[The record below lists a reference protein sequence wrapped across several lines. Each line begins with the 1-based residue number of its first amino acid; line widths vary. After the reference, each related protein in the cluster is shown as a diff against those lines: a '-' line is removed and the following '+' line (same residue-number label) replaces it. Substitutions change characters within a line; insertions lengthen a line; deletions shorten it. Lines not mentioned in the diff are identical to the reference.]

1 VYIVYLKALEIQ
13 GFKSFPEKTRLT
25 FEKPITVI
33 VGPNGSG
40 KSNISDAVS
49 WVLGEQSTKTLRGGK
64 MEDVI
69 FGGTEKRAQLG
80 FAQVSLILD
89 NSTGLFNVEGSEVMV
104 TRRYYRSGES
114 EYYINKQPVRLK
126 DIHELFMDTGLGK
139 EGYSIIGQGKIDNI
153 LSEKSTDRREIFEE
167 AAGISRYRHRKEEA
181 ERKLERTN
189 ENLLRINDKIAE
201 LELQVGPLREQA
213 EVAKKYLLLR
223 DELRT
228 LEVSV
233 WLDALE
239 KLRFSTLK
247 LEQDFIAARQQ
258 LDTEHA
264 RMQELYKKA
273 EDIAEQVRG
282 KDVEAEALRGEISEL
297 EAAAAELDSAIAVL
311 NTKLKGNF
319 GSIEQLKAELAEQ
332 EGRAGALSEQIE
344 QRKGRIA
351 LIEEKKQELDLR
363 MSAFLSDS
371 ERTSASADEL
381 SLKVEELLKLE
392 QRERELAAEAR
403 ERLSALASTLQ
414 ELCDRGEAL
423 RQELSQALSRLE
435 SEKALAAGREAEL
448 KSKKEEAEALS
459 NTVKGRSM
467 LLGARQKKVEAL
479 AEKRNKLKLEINT
492 LESRIVMLSEM
503 EKEYEGYSKAV
514 KIVMQESS
522 RGTLKN
528 IHGPI
533 ANLIKTVDRYAL
545 AIETALGASM
555 QSIVVDREEDGK
567 AAISLLKRRDGGRAT
582 FLPLSAIKGSLLG
595 EPRLEKEEGFE
606 GIAVNLISYDKKY
619 EQIML
624 NLLGRTVVVED
635 MDCAI
640 ALARKY
646 SHRFRI
652 VTLDGQVINAGGS
665 MTGGSASKSAGIL
678 SRANEIVRLKEQQG
692 RLSADISAV
701 EKEYLEAERELNA
714 VRYELELAEAE
725 KRRLEDSI
733 LKAES
738 ELTQHRML
746 ISALSDNCESLKQ
759 SIKSINE
766 REEKCESEIMLTR
779 EALTEHE
786 RLALEH
792 KAKAEELMRGR
803 DELVALMAEISEKL
817 SAIRTEQASL
827 EAERLATEQAI
838 TELEGL
844 QRAMSGDREQ
854 RALKIDELKSQNE
867 RMISELGDKEK
878 HLTELRGKIAESRKR
893 LTETVNS
900 RFELEAERER
910 IEKESQEKNREIL
923 GLEKEF
929 SRLEQ
934 KKLAAEMEEKQIVDR
949 LWDNYGLGPSS
960 AESVRCKIESLPKV
974 QRRIAELRRE
984 ISALGTP
991 NLGAIEEFERVS
1003 ERYNFLASQRDDI
1016 EKAKSKIE
1024 HIIADVTS
1032 EMKRIFKREFE
1043 AINERFKETFV
1054 ELFGGGRAS
1063 LELEDEDD
1071 LLNCGIE
1078 IRVQPPGKSLKTLTL
1093 LSGGEKAF
1101 VAIALFFA
1109 ILKVKPTPFCVLDEI
1124 EAALDE
1130 ANVQRFA
1137 EYLRRMSE
1145 KTQFIVIT
1153 HRRGTMEEADT
1164 LYGVTMQEQ
1173 GVSKILSVDLDE
1185 VEKEILTA

>member
-1 VYIVYLKALEIQ
+1 MYLKALEIQ

-25 FEKPITVI
+25 FDKPITVI

-89 NSTGLFNVEGSEVMV
+89 NSSGLFSVEGSEVMV

-167 AAGISRYRHRKEEA
+167 AAGISRYRYRKEEA

-201 LELQVGPLREQA
+201 LEMQVGPLREQA
-213 EVAKKYLLLR
+213 EVAKKYLILR

-239 KLRFSTLK
+239 KLKFSTMK
-247 LEQDFIAARQQ
+247 LEQDFTAARQQ
-258 LDTEHA
+258 LDMEHS

-273 EDIAEQVRG
+273 ESITERMRE
-282 KDVEAEALRGEISEL
+282 KDVEAESLRGEISAL
-297 EAAAAELDSAIAVL
+297 EAAAAELDSSIAVL
-311 NTKLKGNF
+311 NANLKNNF
-319 GSIEQLKAELAEQ
+319 ESIEHLKSELAEQ

-344 QRKGRIA
+344 QRRSRIA
-351 LIEEKKQELDLR
+351 LIEAEKEKLDTE
-363 MSAFLSDS
+363 MQGFLSDS
-371 ERTSASADEL
+371 EKTSASASEL
-381 SLKVEELLKLE
+381 SAKVEELTKLE
-392 QRERELAAEAR
+392 QREKELASEAR

-435 SEKALAAGREAEL
+435 TEKNLSAEREAEL
-448 KSKKEEAEALS
+448 NTRKEEAESLNNAIAGRTILLS
-459 NTVKGRSM
+459 T
-467 LLGARQKKVEAL
+467 RQKKAEAL
-479 AEKRNKLKLEINT
+479 AEKRNRLKLEINT
-492 LESRIVMLSEM
+492 LSSRIAMLTEM

-522 RGTLKN
+522 RGALKN
-528 IHGPI
+528 IHGPV
-533 ANLIKTVDRYAL
+533 ANLIKTGDKYAL
-545 AIETALGASM
+545 AIETALGAST
-555 QSIVVDREEDGK
+555 QSVVVEREEDGK

-582 FLPLSAIKGSLLG
+582 FLPLTAIKGGLLNERG
-595 EPRLEKEEGFE
+595 LEDEEGFE
-606 GIAVNLISYDKKY
+606 GIAAKLVSYDKRY
-619 EQIML
+619 EQIVL
-624 NLLGRTVVVED
+624 SLLGRTVVVED

-678 SRANEIVRLKEQQG
+678 SRANEIVRLKEQEQ
-692 RLSADISAV
+692 RLSEEISAV
-701 EKEYLEAERELNA
+701 EKEYAEAERELNA

-725 KRRLEDSI
+725 KRRLEDAI

-738 ELTQHRML
+738 ELSQHRLL
-746 ISALSDNCESLKQ
+746 ISTLSDSCENLRQ
-759 SIKSINE
+759 SIRNISE
-766 REEKCESEIMLTR
+766 REEKCESDIKLIR
-779 EALTEHE
+779 EALSEHE
-786 RLALEH
+786 KLASEH
-792 KAKAEELMRGR
+792 RAKAEELVRGR
-803 DELVALMAEISEKL
+803 DELISLAAALSEKL
-817 SAIRTEQASL
+817 SAIRTRQASL

-838 TELEGL
+838 SELEGL
-844 QRAMSGDREQ
+844 KKTISGDREQ
-854 RALKIDELKSQNE
+854 RAQKLSELHAQNE
-867 RMISELGDKEK
+867 RIISQLGDKEK
-878 HLTELRGKIAESRKR
+878 QLAELRGKIADTRK
-893 LTETVNS
+893 LLSETVNS

-910 IEKESQEKNREIL
+910 VEKESQEKNRDIL
-923 GLEKEF
+923 NLEKEF

-934 KKLAAEMEEKQIVDR
+934 KKLAAEMEEKQIVDK
-949 LWDNYGLGPSS
+949 LWDNYGLGRSS
-960 AESVRCKIESLPKV
+960 AESVRQEIESLPKA

-991 NLGAIEEFERVS
+991 NLGAIEEYDRVS
-1003 ERYNFLASQRDDI
+1003 ERYEFLVSQRDDI
-1016 EKAKSKIE
+1016 EKAKSEIE
-1024 HIIADVTS
+1024 HIISEVTA

-1043 AINERFKETFV
+1043 AISERFKETFV

-1063 LELEDEDD
+1063 LELEDENDI
-1071 LLNCGIE
+1071 LNCGIE

-1101 VAIALFFA
+1101 VAIALYFA

-1130 ANVQRFA
+1130 VNVQRFA
-1137 EYLRRMSE
+1137 EYMRRMSD

>member
-1 VYIVYLKALEIQ
+1 MYLKALEIQ

-89 NSTGLFNVEGSEVMV
+89 NSSGLFEVEGSEVMV

-114 EYYINKQPVRLK
+114 EYYINKQQVRLK

-181 ERKLERTN
+181 ERKLQRTN
-189 ENLLRINDKIAE
+189 ENLLRINDKISE

-213 EVAKKYLLLR
+213 QVAKKYLFLR

-233 WLDALE
+233 WLDSLE
-239 KLRFSTLK
+239 KLKFSTMK
-247 LEQDFIAARQQ
+247 LEQDFTAARQQ
-258 LDTEHA
+258 LDMEHT
-264 RMQELYKKA
+264 RMQELYKKT
-273 EDIAEQVRG
+273 ESITERMRE

-311 NTKLKGNF
+311 NTNLRNNF
-319 GSIEQLKAELAEQ
+319 ESIEQLKSELAEH
-332 EGRAGALSEQIE
+332 EGRAGALSEQIQ
-344 QRKGRIA
+344 QRKSRIA
-351 LIEEKKQELDLR
+351 LIEAKKEELNSE
-363 MSAFLSDS
+363 MNAFLSDS
-371 ERTSASADEL
+371 EQTSASADEL

-423 RQELSQALSRLE
+423 RQELSQALDRLE
-435 SEKALAAGREAEL
+435 NEKLLFAGRETEL
-448 KSKKEEAEALS
+448 KAQKEEAEALS
-459 NTVKGRSM
+459 NAINGRSM
-467 LLGARQKKVEAL
+467 LLSTRQKKAGAL
-479 AEKRNKLKLEINT
+479 ADKRSKLKLEINT
-492 LESRIVMLSEM
+492 LGSRIAMLSEM

-514 KIVMQESS
+514 RIVMQESS
-522 RGTLKN
+522 RGTLKR

-533 ANLIKTVDRYAL
+533 ANLIKTGDKYAL

-567 AAISLLKRRDGGRAT
+567 AAIALLKCRDGGRAT
-582 FLPLSAIKGSLLG
+582 FLPLTAIKGSLLSERG
-595 EPRLEKEEGFE
+595 LDKEEGFE
-606 GIAVNLISYDKKY
+606 GIAFSLISYDKKY

-640 ALARKY
+640 ALARKC

-678 SRANEIVRLKEQQG
+678 SRANEIIRLKEQEK
-692 RLSADISAV
+692 RLLADISAV
-701 EKEYLEAERELNA
+701 EKEYAEAERELNA
-714 VRYELELAEAE
+714 VRYEMELAEAE
-725 KRRLEDSI
+725 KRRLEDAI
-733 LKAES
+733 LKAGS
-738 ELTQHRML
+738 ELSQHSLL
-746 ISALSDNCESLKQ
+746 ISTLSENCENLRQ
-759 SIKSINE
+759 NIKNISE
-766 REEKCESEIMLTR
+766 REEKCEGEIKHTR
-779 EALTEHE
+779 EALAEHE

-792 KAKAEELMRGR
+792 KAQAEELMRGR
-803 DELVALMAEISEKL
+803 DELISLAASLSEKL

-844 QRAMSGDREQ
+844 QEAMTGDRAQ
-854 RALKIDELKSQNE
+854 RALKIDELKAQNE
-867 RMISELGDKEK
+867 QIVSELGDKEK
-878 HLTELRGKIAESRKR
+878 RQTELRGKIAESKKR
-893 LTETVNS
+893 LTETVNL
-900 RFELEAERER
+900 RFGLESERER
-910 IEKESQEKNREIL
+910 VEKESQEKNRDIL
-923 GLEKEF
+923 NLEKEF

-934 KKLAAEMEEKQIVDR
+934 KKLAAEMEEKQIVDK
-949 LWDNYGLGPSS
+949 LWDNYGLGRSS
-960 AESVRCKIESLPKV
+960 AESVRCEIESLPKA

-991 NLGAIEEFERVS
+991 NLGAIEEYERVS
-1003 ERYNFLASQRDDI
+1003 ERYEFLTSQRDDI
-1016 EKAKSKIE
+1016 EKAKSEIE

-1032 EMKRIFKREFE
+1032 EMKSIFKREFE

-1109 ILKVKPTPFCVLDEI
+1109 ILKVKPTPFSVLDEI

-1137 EYLRRMSE
+1137 EYLRRMSV